1 MVLNVFKAQNCEF
14 VSLQINSSP
23 MEEGWLFK
31 LKLSKEAEE
40 TEGLLSEEDYNK
52 FLKAQEDS

>member
-1 MVLNVFKAQNCEF
+1 M
-14 VSLQINSSP
+14 QINSSP

-31 LKLSKEAEE
+31 LKLSKEEEE

-52 FLKAQEDS
+52 FLKAQEDN